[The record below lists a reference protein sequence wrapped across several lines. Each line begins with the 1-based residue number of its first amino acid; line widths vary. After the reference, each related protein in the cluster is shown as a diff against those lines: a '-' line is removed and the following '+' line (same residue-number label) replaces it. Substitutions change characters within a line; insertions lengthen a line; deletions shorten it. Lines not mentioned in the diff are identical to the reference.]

1 MTIAAALILFSALMA
16 VACARTRSAG
26 PALLAGAFCVV
37 VFATTPVGQDVFG
50 LVAQAGA
57 RVDDAATAIGNAR

>member
-16 VACARTRSAG
+16 IVCARARSAG
-26 PALLAGAFCVV
+26 PALLAGVFCVV

-50 LVAQAGA
+50 LVAHAGA
-57 RVDDAATAIGNAR
+57 QADDAATAVGNAR